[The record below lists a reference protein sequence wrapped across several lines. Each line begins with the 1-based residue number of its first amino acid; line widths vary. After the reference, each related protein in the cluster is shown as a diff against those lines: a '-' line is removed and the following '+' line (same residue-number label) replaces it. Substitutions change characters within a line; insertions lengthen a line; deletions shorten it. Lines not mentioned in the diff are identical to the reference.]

1 MNAVGPDRP
10 PLTGAAPGGRT
21 AAAPSA
27 DKRRQLAGR
36 EARAAWLLM
45 LPALVVMAVVAL
57 YPLGQVV
64 SLSVTDARF
73 ATARVERSFVG
84 LENYRRLLSLTMR
97 RLPPVVDPDTGLQEL
112 RDGRPRYESWVRV
125 LPREPV
131 RYSAVY
137 EFSAFGSRWVVGATT
152 PAFIRAAVDT
162 VVFTVW
168 SVALETILG
177 MIIALV
183 LSVEFVGR
191 GLLRTA
197 MLLPWAVVTVVSA
210 RIWEWMLQPTRV
222 GFFNTLLYD
231 LGLGDGNI
239 GFFQTASMQLPTM
252 IAMDVWKTT
261 PFMALLFLAG
271 LAVIPKELYE
281 AAEIDGAGAVRRF
294 TSITLPLMAPAIAVA
309 LIFRTLDALRV
320 FDVFQVV
327 LGGQR
332 YSLASYTQSVL
343 IDQREVGLSSAA
355 SVVIF
360 LIILVFAVSY
370 MRMLKV
376 DTR

>member
-1 MNAVGPDRP
+1 VTTRRASDRMR
-10 PLTGAAPGGRT
+10 APGG
-21 AAAPSA
+21 AKEP
-27 DKRRQLAGR
+27 RRRLLAGR

-45 LPALVVMAVVAL
+45 VPALVVMALVAL
-57 YPLGQVV
+57 YPLGQVAF
-64 SLSVTDARF
+64 LSFTDARF
-73 ATARVERSFVG
+73 ATQTGERQVVG
-84 LENYRRLLSLTMR
+84 FDNYRRLLSLTLR
-97 RLPPVVDPDTGLQEL
+97 ELPPVIDPATGQQEI
-112 RDGRPRYESWVRV
+112 RRGEPRYESWVRV

-131 RYSAVY
+131 RYTEAY
-137 EFSAFGSRWVVGATT
+137 EFSAFGKRWVLGATS

-162 VVFTVW
+162 VVFTLW
-168 SVALETILG
+168 SVGLETLLG
-177 MIIALV
+177 MVVALV
-183 LSVEFVGR
+183 LAAEFFGR

-210 RIWEWMLQPTRV
+210 KIWEWMLQPTRV
-222 GFFNTLLYD
+222 GLFNTLLYD
-231 LGLGDGNI
+231 LGLSDGNI
-239 GFFQTASMQLPTM
+239 AFFQTESLQLPAM

-271 LAVIPKELYE
+271 LAVIPRELYE

-294 TSITLPLMAPAIAVA
+294 FSITLPLMAPAIAVA
-309 LIFRTLDALRV
+309 LVFRTLDALRV

-332 YSLASYTQSVL
+332 YSLASYTQSLL
-343 IDQREVGLSSAA
+343 IDQRAVGMSSAA
-355 SVVIF
+355 SMLIF
-360 LIILVFAVSY
+360 LLILVFALGY